1 MGSIIPHTL
10 NGQRYATAYR
20 SRHLGDILYD
30 ASFALAQDP
39 SIPEKMLREPKIRQ
53 AVEDTTLAVAMS
65 SWTVKPFSKRADDVA
80 WAGYQEQIATCCRG
94 LSRILRLLARYY
106 FSGEEYAQ
114 PNWRMLVEQLEGDV
128 APRRIA
134 VVESMQHID
143 RRRFRRRVFRE
154 PGGLRPV
161 VDWEMATVWDQA
173 SATGDGWVRLD
184 GREGR
189 RRFDDFV
196 RVASLEPEGM
206 FGRGDGLINAVY
218 WFYYAKQIVMREGLQ
233 GLERWAQGW
242 VIFKQ
247 DAEAEGAV
255 DDDSE
260 TVIEDAIEEIE
271 THTGRRILGIDKRDE
286 IQVEA
291 GPQNSEMI
299 EFWTSYLDNGI
310 MGLLTGS
317 VLPQGGGQDVG
328 SNARARVEQ
337 DVNDRFVQAKQI
349 DLAEDLTSGFLLPL
363 HEANASARHAMGLG
377 SARCGSFMFTQDVV
391 EDPTRNTQN
400 AVALLG
406 AGVALVEE
414 DLYDKTNFKQPK
426 EGDKIV
432 QFQRPDPTA
441 FGPFGGGQ

>member
-20 SRHLGDILYD
+20 SRLLGDILYD
-30 ASFALAQDP
+30 AGFALAQDP
-39 SIPEKMLREPKIRQ
+39 AIPEKMLREPKIRQ
-53 AVEDTTLAVAMS
+53 AVEDTTLSVAMS
-65 SWTVKPFSKRADDVA
+65 DWTVAPFSKRPDDVA
-80 WAGYQEQIATCCRG
+80 WAAHQEQIARCCRG
-94 LSRILRLLARYY
+94 IGKALRLLARYY
-106 FSGEEYAQ
+106 FSGEEWAQ
-114 PNWRMLVEQLEGDV
+114 PVWQIIVEQLEGDTE
-128 APRRIA
+128 PRRIA
-134 VVESMQHID
+134 VIDSLAHVD
-143 RRRFRRRVFRE
+143 RRRFRRRIFRDAAGE
-154 PGGLRPV
+154 NPV
-161 VDWEMATVWDQA
+161 VDWEMA
-173 SATGDGWVRLD
+173 SAWNATRGTADGWVRLD
-184 GREGR
+184 GKDGR
-189 RRFDDFV
+189 RRVDDFV
-196 RVASLEPEGM
+196 RVSSVEPEGM

-260 TVIEDAIEEIE
+260 TVIGDAIEEIE

-286 IQVEA
+286 IQVED
-291 GPQNSEMI
+291 GPQNSGMI

-337 DVNDRFVQAKQI
+337 DKNDAFIQAKQQ
-349 DLAEDLTSGFLLPL
+349 DLAEDMTTGFLLPI

-377 SARCGSFMFTQDVV
+377 SARSGSFMFTQDVV

-400 AVALLG
+400 AVALLN

-414 DLYDKTNFKQPK
+414 DLYDKTNFKRPK
-426 EGDKIV
+426 DGDKIV
-432 QFQRPDPTA
+432 QFQRPDPSA
-441 FGPFGGGQ
+441 FGQGGF